1 MAYLQTGGVGVI
13 VATHRMQAADQEMFR
28 HIGCE
33 PTAQRILVL
42 KSSVHFRGDFTDI
55 ASEIAVVE
63 APGAFVDRP
72 EKLPYR
78 NLRAGVRLCPQG
90 PVYPGT

>member
-1 MAYLQTGGVGVI
+1 MI
-13 VATHRMQAADQEMFR
+13 VSTHRMQAADQEMFR

-55 ASEIAVVE
+55 ASEILVVE
-63 APGAFVDRP
+63 APGSFVDRP
-72 EKLPYR
+72 EKLSYR
-78 NLRAGVRLCPQG
+78 HLRSGVRLCPKGPEYQG
-90 PVYPGT
+90 KETI